1 MAQPPHSLI
10 FYIIRMGK
18 RTTCFF
24 VLRFY
29 VAKKQGATN
38 GNNNQFYSRCI
49 HRHDADLHN
58 SQRKGQT
65 MNKQF
70 WKATGIRAVRTF
82 LQVVLAVWTA
92 GTLITEV
99 DWKMLLL
106 SAISASIYSVL
117 TSLLTGLPEVE
128 YSQHIYMS
136 TDEPADSWIEEE
148 EVQDG
153 EE

>member
-1 MAQPPHSLI
+1 
-10 FYIIRMGK
+10 
-18 RTTCFF
+18 
-24 VLRFY
+24 
-29 VAKKQGATN
+29 
-38 GNNNQFYSRCI
+38 
-49 HRHDADLHN
+49 
-58 SQRKGQT
+58 

-70 WKATGIRAVRTF
+70 WKATAIRAIRTF

-106 SAISASIYSVL
+106 SAVSASIYSVL
-117 TSLLTGLPEVE
+117 TSLLTGLPEVD
-128 YSQHIYMS
+128 YAQHIYMS
-136 TDEPADSWIEEE
+136 ADEPEDSWIEEE

>member
-1 MAQPPHSLI
+1 
-10 FYIIRMGK
+10 
-18 RTTCFF
+18 
-24 VLRFY
+24 
-29 VAKKQGATN
+29 
-38 GNNNQFYSRCI
+38 
-49 HRHDADLHN
+49 
-58 SQRKGQT
+58 

-70 WKATGIRAVRTF
+70 WKATGIRAIRTF

-117 TSLLTGLPEVE
+117 TSLLTGLPEVD
-128 YSQHIYMS
+128 YAQHIYMS
-136 TDEPADSWIEEE
+136 VDEPTDSWVEEE

>member
-1 MAQPPHSLI
+1 
-10 FYIIRMGK
+10 
-18 RTTCFF
+18 
-24 VLRFY
+24 
-29 VAKKQGATN
+29 
-38 GNNNQFYSRCI
+38 
-49 HRHDADLHN
+49 
-58 SQRKGQT
+58 

-70 WKATGIRAVRTF
+70 WKATAIRAIRTF

-136 TDEPADSWIEEE
+136 VDEPADSWVEEE

>member
-1 MAQPPHSLI
+1 
-10 FYIIRMGK
+10 
-18 RTTCFF
+18 
-24 VLRFY
+24 
-29 VAKKQGATN
+29 
-38 GNNNQFYSRCI
+38 
-49 HRHDADLHN
+49 
-58 SQRKGQT
+58 

-106 SAISASIYSVL
+106 SAVSASIYSVL

-136 TDEPADSWIEEE
+136 ADEPTDSWIEEE
-148 EVQDG
+148 GEADG

>member
-1 MAQPPHSLI
+1 
-10 FYIIRMGK
+10 
-18 RTTCFF
+18 
-24 VLRFY
+24 
-29 VAKKQGATN
+29 
-38 GNNNQFYSRCI
+38 
-49 HRHDADLHN
+49 
-58 SQRKGQT
+58 

-70 WKATGIRAVRTF
+70 WKATAIRAVRTF

-128 YSQHIYMS
+128 YQQHIYMS
-136 TDEPADSWIEEE
+136 ADEPADSWIEEE
-148 EVQDG
+148 GDTD

>member
-1 MAQPPHSLI
+1 
-10 FYIIRMGK
+10 
-18 RTTCFF
+18 
-24 VLRFY
+24 
-29 VAKKQGATN
+29 
-38 GNNNQFYSRCI
+38 
-49 HRHDADLHN
+49 
-58 SQRKGQT
+58 

-70 WKATGIRAVRTF
+70 WKATAIRAVRTF

-106 SAISASIYSVL
+106 SAVSASIYSVL
-117 TSLLTGLPEVE
+117 TSLLTGLPEVD
-128 YSQHIYMS
+128 YAQHIYMS
-136 TDEPADSWIEEE
+136 VDEPTDSWIEEE